1 MVVVSFSDGGDR
13 LVPSL
18 VLHPTS
24 TSQWHEL
31 VREAAHSA
39 EHRLDEELESY
50 LVFLLMRFATNRGM
64 ASRVLAID
72 YLQGQLE
79 RGRIRQEKLRD
90 VGDHCLLFSGL
101 FPKLATRR
109 RVRLSYFIDL
119 GRGAYHQLSDELTH
133 SLAETFASLSESFVD
148 LMDVLQ
154 AMRRMGREDLA
165 LQPIEAFELWSA
177 TGSRAAFKAINKGVG
192 AFPVRPDSDEIN

>member
-1 MVVVSFSDGGDR
+1 
-13 LVPSL
+13 VPSL

-31 VREAAHSA
+31 VREAASSA
-39 EHRLDEELESY
+39 EHELDEELESY
-50 LVFLLMRFATNRGM
+50 LVFLLMRFVNNR
-64 ASRVLAID
+64 AISSRVLAVE

-79 RGRIRQEKLRD
+79 RGTIRREKLRD

-101 FPKLATRR
+101 FPKLAERR
-109 RVRLSYFIDL
+109 RVRLSYFIDI
-119 GRGAYHQLSDELTH
+119 GRGAYHQLSAELTH

-154 AMRRMGREDLA
+154 AMRRVNREETA
-165 LQPIEAFELWSA
+165 LQPIEAFDLWNA
-177 TGSRAAFKAINKGVG
+177 TGSRTAFKAIHRG
-192 AFPVRPDSDEIN
+192 AGAVPVRPESDEIN